1 MPGIAMAKIAII
13 DDHPST
19 REGLAI
25 RIGLESDLDV
35 CGEAADVVDGLDL
48 IRQNLPHLAIV
59 DISLKSGNGIELIK
73 QVKRSHPDVKMLV
86 WSMYDES
93 LYAERALRAGALGYI
108 NKENVTDTI
117 VSAIRTVLRGEIYL
131 SPEMSSA
138 MLTRIVSGGR
148 EFKQSPVEKLSD
160 RELET
165 FNLIGHGLNTS
176 AIAKKLVLSPR
187 TVETYRARIK
197 EKLGIS
203 DLTELTREATRWVIE
218 NG

>member
-1 MPGIAMAKIAII
+1 MKIAII

-25 RIGLESDLDV
+25 RIGWEPDLEV

-48 IRQNLPHLAIV
+48 IRQKLPHLAVV
-59 DISLKSGNGIELIK
+59 DISLKTGNGIELIK
-73 QVKRSHPDVKMLV
+73 QVKRSHPDVKVLV

-117 VSAIRTVLRGEIYL
+117 MAAIRTVLSGEIYL
-131 SPEMSSA
+131 SPAMSSTI
-138 MLTRIVSGGR
+138 LTRVVSGDR
-148 EFKQSPVEKLSD
+148 DFNQSPVEKLSD

-165 FNLIGHGLNTS
+165 FNLIGHGLNTV

-187 TVETYRARIK
+187 TVETYRSRIK
-197 EKLGIS
+197 EKLGIH
-203 DLTELTREATRWVIE
+203 DLTELNREATRWVIE

>member
-1 MPGIAMAKIAII
+1 MAKIVII

-25 RIGLESDLDV
+25 RIGWESDLEV
-35 CGEAADVVDGLDL
+35 CGEAADVVDGLAL
-48 IRQNLPHLAIV
+48 ISQESPSLAVV
-59 DISLKSGNGIELIK
+59 DVSLKSGNGIDLIK
-73 QVKRSHPDVKMLV
+73 QVKRIHPDVNMLV

-93 LYAERALRAGALGYI
+93 LYAERALRAGAMGYI

-117 VSAIRTVLRGEIYL
+117 ITAIRTVLRGEIYL
-131 SPEMSSA
+131 SPEMSSKLLSR
-138 MLTRIVSGGR
+138 MVSGKP
-148 EFKQSPVEKLSD
+148 ELNDSPVNKLSD

-165 FNLIGHGLNTS
+165 FNLIGHGLNTQ

-197 EKLGIS
+197 EKLGIH

>member
-1 MPGIAMAKIAII
+1 MAKIAII

-25 RIGLESDLDV
+25 RIGLESDLEV

-131 SPEMSSA
+131 SPEMSST

-165 FNLIGHGLNTS
+165 FNLIGHGLNTT